1 MRNFINIDKTS
12 YINAINLELGL
23 YFPLK
28 GFVTL
33 ENYESILSKKKIDKI
48 NFTIPI
54 NLFCSKTKFNKLK
67 IGETVNLKY
76 KKEIIGFI
84 NLESKFIVKKFSFLR
99 SIFGTTS
106 TKHLGVKNYSKKL
119 EKNPFSLGGKVFL
132 NRNKVSKFF
141 KINNFDTIRKLKKIK
156 NRDAAF
162 STRNIPHIG
171 HNLIQKKII
180 ENKKNLSIF
189 LILSIKNKYTEKVL
203 LGSYKALKLNKIFK
217 NINILF
223 IHFPTFFAGPNEA
236 FLQAKIFENLKFK
249 SFYVGRD
256 HAGYKSF
263 YNKFDAQKIFKK
275 IKSKIKIIK
284 LNEPMMCSSC
294 KVAIINKYQK
304 KKTCPLCQGHKLSE
318 LNGTDIKIL
327 IKRKKADILLKLLDP
342 FVFSF
347 FKKKNFSLQNE

>member
-1 MRNFINIDKTS
+1 MRNFINIDKSS

-33 ENYESILSKKKIDKI
+33 ENYKSILSKKKIDNI

-54 NLFCSKTKFNKLK
+54 NLFCSKTKFEKLK
-67 IGETVNLKY
+67 IGEIVSLKY
-76 KKEIIGFI
+76 KRDIIGYI
-84 NLESKFIVKKFSFLR
+84 TLESKFIVKKFSFLR

-106 TKHLGVKNYSKKL
+106 TKHLGVKNYSKKI
-119 EKNPFSLGGKVFL
+119 EKNPFSLGGKVFIY
-132 NRNKVSKFF
+132 RNKVSKFF
-141 KINNFDTIRKLKKIK
+141 KINNFDKIKKLKKVK
-156 NRDAAF
+156 NRDVAF

-180 ENKKNLSIF
+180 ENKKNLIIF
-189 LILSIKNKYTEKVL
+189 LILTIKNKYAEKVL
-203 LGSYKALKLNKIFK
+203 LGSYKALKLNKIFR

-223 IHFPTFFAGPNEA
+223 IYFPTFFAGPNEA
-236 FLQAKIFENLKFK
+236 FLQAKIFENMKFK

-263 YNKFDAQKIFKK
+263 YDKFDSQKIFNK

-284 LNEPMMCSSC
+284 LNEPMMCNSC
-294 KVAIINKYQK
+294 EVAIINKYK
-304 KKTCPLCQGHKLSE
+304 KKKNCPLCQGHKLSE
-318 LNGTDIKIL
+318 LNGTDIKFL
-327 IKRKKADILLKLLDP
+327 LKRKKADILLKLLDP
-342 FVFSF
+342 SVFNF
-347 FKKKNFSLQNE
+347 FKKKNFSLQNS